1 MEMFFVRQRSNKC
14 GLHAIQNMFESAAI
28 TEDDLSGACRII
40 QEKTGDPVH
49 NHETFGGD
57 WSCSAVLQAIQNRGY
72 EVRRAVNSKH
82 GRAWMSPEIETLMED
97 DAFRGI
103 ILYQPRQRHFTCARP
118 QDVNGVRSLYY
129 VDSQADGPVKMSPK
143 LLARRCV
150 SAAYAWEPFVVYG
163 EKMPYQP
170 PKEDVFKIEQMS
182 AKRRKFTPS
191 DSFMRDWYATSE
203 TKTEM
208 PAKTRSHSQS
218 LSAVVEC
225 DTKDM

>member
-1 MEMFFVRQRSNKC
+1 MFFVRQRSNKC
-14 GLHAIQNMFESAAI
+14 GLHAIQNMFESAAV
-28 TEDDLSGACRII
+28 TEDDLSGACRAI

-57 WSCSAVLQAIQNRGY
+57 WSCSAVLQASRNRGY
-72 EVRRAVNSKH
+72 EVRRAVNSGH
-82 GRAWMSPEIETLMED
+82 ERAWSSPDIETLMED

-118 QDVNGVRSLYY
+118 QDVDGTRSLYY

-150 SAAYAWEPFVVYG
+150 GAAYAWEPFLVHG
-163 EKMPYQP
+163 DKMPHAP
-170 PKEDVFKIEQMS
+170 PKEDVVAVVEQMS

-191 DSFMRDWYATSE
+191 NTFMQDWYATSK
-203 TKTEM
+203 TKTQTPTKTAPHA
-208 PAKTRSHSQS
+208 PALAALAER
-218 LSAVVEC
+218 
-225 DTKDM
+225 DTTDT